1 MGGSRPPLRVT
12 HLPLWHVSPPPPP
25 VQPRPAPS
33 SPSGLSRVLRMP
45 GTILHAPGAERR
57 LRPTGRKRRE
67 TVTGAAGGSKG
78 SGWILAPSATRD
90 AALGQRASPGLG
102 TTQVPSG
109 RALQRSDA
117 SASARRLGDTDPPSK
132 RCTGLS
138 VTVPR
143 RGRRL
148 TEQPP
153 GPRRT
158 AGSPTG
164 QAPACRGRRPRGLGR
179 EDRINPVW
187 KHEGDMQGR
196 RGGSWQVS
204 KFGVSWILLPDT
216 ELSQLTREHSLTHER
231 GAAGGG
237 HTRQRDPLPCG
248 AYPAPGA
255 CVRVALVSGVAVRA
269 QLRAGRPRRLSAF
282 PADSQ
287 ASLFRGLV
295 GKRHVKASE
304 CAA

>member
-1 MGGSRPPLRVT
+1 MRP
-12 HLPLWHVSPPPPP
+12 W
-25 VQPRPAPS
+25 AN
-33 SPSGLSRVLRMP
+33 G
-45 GTILHAPGAERR
+45 R
-57 LRPTGRKRRE
+57 LRDWGQHKCPL
-67 TVTGAAGGSKG
+67 GGPCRG
-78 SGWILAPSATRD
+78 QTRPRARGTWGTPS
-90 AALGQRASPGLG
+90 
-102 TTQVPSG
+102 
-109 RALQRSDA
+109 
-117 SASARRLGDTDPPSK
+117 PPSK
-132 RCTGLS
+132 RCTGPS

-164 QAPACRGRRPRGLGR
+164 QAPACRGRHPRGLGR
-179 EDRINPVW
+179 EDRINPCGSMRVTCRVAE
-187 KHEGDMQGR
+187 EGPGR
-196 RGGSWQVS
+196 FRNSECRGFFCQTPGCRSS
-204 KFGVSWILLPDT
+204 
-216 ELSQLTREHSLTHER
+216 REHSLTHER

-248 AYPAPGA
+248 ACPAPGA
-255 CVRVALVSGVAVRA
+255 CIRVALVSGVAVRA

-282 PADSQ
+282 PADSK